1 MAKKKILLALVLIL
15 LEINKNCNA
24 NNEEENNEEFEG
36 DNIEDLEKSV
46 NNNDNGKYFIY
57 KKLRFSGI
65 EPSVTDTLLSF
76 YCSVF

>member
-1 MAKKKILLALVLIL
+1 MAKKKFLLALILILLA
-15 LEINKNCNA
+15 INKNCNG
-24 NNEEENNEEFEG
+24 NNEDENNEEG